1 MQKITVQDLGI
12 IKYADALDV
21 QTKKFNQ
28 LIDNKINERSNSDAH
43 FLFLCEHEPVIT
55 LGKAANEKNIL
66 FAEDFLKEKG
76 IDIFHINRGGDVTL
90 HSIGQI
96 TGYPILDLEFFSSD
110 IKKYMRDLEEVM
122 IQTIAEYGIIG
133 YRIENETG
141 VWIDNKTNGTTN
153 KIAAFGVKT
162 SRWITMHGFALNV
175 DINLNQYNY
184 INPCGFTEKG
194 VTSIS
199 NELNIDVDINEVKR
213 ILLDKFAAVFNVQL
227 INNIIENKE
236 NIDKR
241 NQLILNPFTYK
252 VTKENKILIYRNSKL
267 IKVISDKSNTDFLKL
282 IAAKKDEQT
291 IQLALAKLTGNY
303 KHGNE

>member
-1 MQKITVQDLGI
+1 
-12 IKYADALDV
+12 
-21 QTKKFNQ
+21 
-28 LIDNKINERSNSDAH
+28 
-43 FLFLCEHEPVIT
+43 
-55 LGKAANEKNIL
+55 
-66 FAEDFLKEKG
+66 
-76 IDIFHINRGGDVTL
+76 
-90 HSIGQI
+90 
-96 TGYPILDLEFFSSD
+96 
-110 IKKYMRDLEEVM
+110 
-122 IQTIAEYGIIG
+122 
-133 YRIENETG
+133 
-141 VWIDNKTNGTTN
+141 
-153 KIAAFGVKT
+153 
-162 SRWITMHGFALNV
+162 MHGFALNV